1 MLQLLY
7 ISISITYYIG
17 LKQFVYKTVYF
28 AFSISSESGL

>member
-17 LKQFVYKTVYF
+17 MKQFVYQIVYS